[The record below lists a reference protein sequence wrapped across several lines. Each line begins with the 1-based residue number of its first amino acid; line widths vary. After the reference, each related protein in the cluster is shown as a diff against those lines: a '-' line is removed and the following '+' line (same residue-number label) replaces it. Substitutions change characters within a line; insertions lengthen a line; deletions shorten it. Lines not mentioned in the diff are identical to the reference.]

1 MISDQ
6 AVAQPWYQT
15 LNRTQW
21 NTLLASNL
29 GWLFDGYETYALFL
43 TVGVALRQ
51 LLDPSQYPQI
61 PAYAG
66 FIIAITLLGWGI
78 GGLLGGVVADYFG
91 RKRTM
96 MLAILTYSLVT
107 GLSALAWDWTSFALL
122 RFLVGVAIGSEW
134 VTGASIVSE
143 LWPDRARGRG
153 VGLMQVGL
161 GIGFFVSSLAW
172 VYIGTMGPNAWRVMF
187 LLGILPALLTLW
199 LRTAIPESALWER
212 VNDRRRAAILHKRRG
227 AELPAHERALAR
239 FTLVDLFHDPEG
251 RRRALLAFLMSFATT
266 LGFWGI
272 STWVP
277 PYIASLAGASGPAA
291 AQWAAIGGLVFNA
304 GVDRRL
310 RRVRFSRGRMG
321 PQTNCD
327 ALFPRGVCDGAGAL
341 RRDEQCRH
349 RAPRSRCA
357 RLVRLR
363 AIHLDGGLASGTVSD
378 PDAGN
383 GGSIRLQCPSAH
395 RLGGAADFGSA
406 DRKPRRLQPGRDH
419 HQHRLPSRIGRCAFP
434 ARDQWQAAATMTRR
448 KRGQLSGGR
457 GRTTPCGRIR
467 RSIAPWSPWPR
478 SPPIADSNFALSLPD
493 AAAIIIRYKRHQ
505 SMSPLRKVTRNR
517 LVR

>member
-6 AVAQPWYQT
+6 AIAQPWYRT

-78 GGLLGGVVADYFG
+78 GGLLGGVIADYFG

-96 MLAILTYSLVT
+96 MLAILAYSLVT

-304 GVDRRL
+304 GSIGGYVVFGFLADEWGRRRIAML
-310 RRVRFSRGRMG
+310 YFLGAFAMVPVLFVG
-321 PQTNCD
+321 TNNVGI
-327 ALFPRGVCDGAGAL
+327 ALLAAVALGWFASGQYTWMAAWLPELFPTRMRATAAAFVFNAPRLIAWVGPLISGAL
-341 RRDEQCRH
+341 IANLGGYSQ
-349 RAPRSRCA
+349 A
-357 RLVRLR
+357 
-363 AIHLDGGLASGTVSD
+363 AITISIVYLLGLAAAPFLPET
-378 PDAGN
+378 N
-383 GGSIRLQCPSAH
+383 G
-395 RLGGAADFGSA
+395 
-406 DRKPRRLQPGRDH
+406 KP
-419 HQHRLPSRIGRCAFP
+419 LPP
-434 ARDQWQAAATMTRR
+434 
-448 KRGQLSGGR
+448 
-457 GRTTPCGRIR
+457 
-467 RSIAPWSPWPR
+467 
-478 SPPIADSNFALSLPD
+478 
-493 AAAIIIRYKRHQ
+493 
-505 SMSPLRKVTRNR
+505 
-517 LVR
+517 